1 MHQFGLSQLKGS
13 TENNSKV
20 VDAEPQ
26 SVDTEI
32 VSLEGFTP
40 LGCGRL
46 LPLLN
51 AAQSDCFSSVRLKAA
66 ASCRTPKAS
75 PPQKL

>member
-1 MHQFGLSQLKGS
+1 MTLKCCNMHQFGLSQLKGS

-40 LGCGRL
+40 EIVRSKSRCPVLI
-46 LPLLN
+46 
-51 AAQSDCFSSVRLKAA
+51 ASDLSG
-66 ASCRTPKAS
+66 
-75 PPQKL
+75 

>member
-40 LGCGRL
+40 LDSFQFPVFIAG
-46 LPLLN
+46 
-51 AAQSDCFSSVRLKAA
+51 
-66 ASCRTPKAS
+66 
-75 PPQKL
+75 

>member
-40 LGCGRL
+40 SECGSL
-46 LPLLN
+46 LPLSIN
-51 AAQSDCFSSVRLKAA
+51 RLKTWIL
-66 ASCRTPKAS
+66 SVF
-75 PPQKL
+75 